1 MSMADQLRFHPLVAD
16 DLKAAAGWYNKISPS
31 LGDRFRGS
39 VEQRFDS
46 IALFPESFGIVFEK
60 VRAARISGFPYLLLF
75 EHGSDVVQVLGVF
88 HAASDPSKWR
98 VRLR

>member
-1 MSMADQLRFHPLVAD
+1 MADQLRFHPFVAD
-16 DLKAAAGWYNKISPS
+16 DLKAAVGWYDKISPS
-31 LGDRFRGS
+31 LGDRFRRS

-46 IALFPESFGIVFEK
+46 IVLFPESFGIVFDK

-75 EHGSDVVQVLGVF
+75 ENGSNVVQVLGVF

-98 VRLR
+98 GRLT